1 MVLLQSQDFFLEETK
16 TKMQGLGLCLWLVG
30 AKSNPW
36 NGIVRE
42 VHESLQL
49 RGQCRPHVRLQ
60 SHLKLA
66 TVPEVPPSA
75 RAKITGGL
83 FAVTTEFPGWPPL
96 QTIELPVALD
106 IDHGEDTHLSLA
118 HRFGVE
124 PFTMDDV
131 HKVKAVLADYGDWE
145 ECTLYPILA
154 NMKVPDPNKW
164 RDISP

>member
-1 MVLLQSQDFFLEETK
+1 
-16 TKMQGLGLCLWLVG
+16 MQGLGLCLWLVS
-30 AKSNPW
+30 ANATPW
-36 NGIVRE
+36 NSIVRE

-66 TVPEVPPSA
+66 TMPNVPSSA
-75 RAKITGGL
+75 HAKITGGL
-83 FAVTTEFPGWPPL
+83 FVVTTKFPGWPPL
-96 QTIELPVALD
+96 QTIELPVSLD
-106 IDHGEDTHLSLA
+106 IDHAEDTHLSLA

-124 PFTMDDV
+124 PFRLEDV
-131 HKVKAVLADYGDWE
+131 RKVEAVLAVHEDWS
-145 ECTLYPILA
+145 ECTLHPMVV